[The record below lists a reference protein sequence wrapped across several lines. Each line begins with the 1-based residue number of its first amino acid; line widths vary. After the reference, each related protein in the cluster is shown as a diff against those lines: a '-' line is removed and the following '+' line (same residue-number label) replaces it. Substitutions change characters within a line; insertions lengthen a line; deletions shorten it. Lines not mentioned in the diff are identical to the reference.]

1 MNEKHLVIYVE
12 GYVINRLV
20 SSLSQLQAFSFLNY
34 RLISM
39 NANSKST
46 DKMAG
51 RSCVQMPSRLFFP
64 TVHQR
69 IRKPPAKRSPHVS
82 PSKQVAVKR
91 ARTGHNYYSNSPMA
105 LSVLKAD
112 LVHSQGETSAMLQH

>member
-46 DKMAG
+46 DWKKLRPNA
-51 RSCVQMPSRLFFP
+51 VPTLFS
-64 TVHQR
+64 HSA
-69 IRKPPAKRSPHVS
+69 PADSET
-82 PSKQVAVKR
+82 
-91 ARTGHNYYSNSPMA
+91 TG
-105 LSVLKAD
+105 
-112 LVHSQGETSAMLQH
+112 